1 MKTKK
6 YPHYLTITL
15 LFCLSHAHG
24 TSPSA
29 VICDNASVAV
39 QGGWNYSRL
48 LEASVA
54 FADQIILHAPDR
66 YGKKATPLWLAVLNP
81 DAPGLIRE
89 KPANWQTYWDA
100 EDYVMTAQGCNLYRD
115 MPTLAALQQ
124 LSALTGDLRYQQS
137 VHEYLSFYLQHL
149 ASPVTGLFPWGEHMS
164 YNTVRDTLFANRHEM
179 EYNPPEWEMLWRVN
193 PQAVQAEIEAI
204 YRINIYDKE
213 KFLYDR
219 HANYYTGALDPMPVR
234 GAYIKHSGLFAYS
247 FLFLYSKTHDPQ
259 HLQWARKI
267 SNLYWQHRD
276 PRTNLVPGYVSA
288 SGASGNS
295 EVQLVLAYYLLA
307 GLRFYPDPEIRQLA
321 LHMVDAVLHY
331 GFDADSGQFAG
342 QLAPATG
349 QALNGKTSAFGSG
362 ESSEYYRVYACLE
375 AFRLSGEQR
384 YLQAMQ
390 SCLRNLAQQSIPE
403 YVSPQTI
410 GSYIDLCLEAFHLTA
425 DRRYLRY
432 GRSLADWS
440 LQHSVR
446 KGLILEAANGIV
458 YHNSTRPGILLAA
471 WLKLYQVERS
481 LPLHWRTQEITSP
494 LAGQLQVEVQ
504 ADPAIKS
511 VELQAVLPDRRQISA
526 KTKLHNGKGVLTL
539 QLPKKANQGAVDFFF
554 YAGHKGKLLDQ
565 GRVFIAS
572 SAGPVIGPVSCPTWM
587 ERNSVLSGYVQVD
600 DAAGIVR
607 VICHYQS
614 SDAPAGAVVCQ
625 QKPGRPNLFH
635 YTIPALPTR
644 ADHMTLQIEAVG
656 NPAFP
661 TTSWSAQLQIA
672 IADVSDMWLVNQSAD
687 SFLTVPGLAGMS
699 LQAKTSGRALN
710 SHVRISSIPINPFPH
725 TSGLPELLL
734 PGYISVQLDSLAQ
747 GTLPLLLRL
756 QLNESQLSQILA
768 STLSAF
774 QKDESGW
781 QRVTGAQLD
790 WSQHT
795 ITLPCT
801 AGGVFAIGGRS
812 RLGWRRTFN
821 GGLLSSPAA
830 ARIDQQGRL
839 AIILDTRDP
848 DRVVYCLDG
857 QGNTLWTYEAGAMQ
871 PFPTVADLDQDGLD
885 EVIIAGAKLVVLQ
898 HDGTVRWQAELP
910 LTASAVAG
918 NLIGDAAPEI
928 VAVAGNGQ
936 VTAFSGDG
944 QELFRSQTGPR
955 CQIPVLTDLD
965 GDGMLEIVV
974 AGEKGVAAFSG
985 QGRLLWQSALAG
997 EPMYAPAVA
1006 DLDQDGKEE
1015 VINFCRTDYQGF
1027 LQTFSSG
1034 GKLLWQA
1041 VVSREPDWSPIV
1053 VAMEADQRPCIIAQD
1068 VDPRRLAIWDGQGHL
1083 LRYLATTGRA
1093 LQTPVA
1099 LDMNSDRRP
1108 DLLLACDLSYRVW
1121 ALANDATPLWSYT
1134 PKSLTLPGAKIKGG
1148 GSLLVA
1154 DLDGDSLF
1162 EIVGGDDETWL
1173 NLIRT
1178 DLPCRPWQ
1186 IHSGQYHG
1194 DSRHSGNYLK
1204 PEATAP

>member
-6 YPHYLTITL
+6 YSHFLTILL
-15 LFCLSHAHG
+15 LFCLSTAHG
-24 TSPSA
+24 TVPSA
-29 VICDNASVAV
+29 SICDNASMAV
-39 QGGWNYSRL
+39 QGGWDYSRL
-48 LEASVA
+48 LDTSVA

-66 YGKKATPLWLAVLNP
+66 YGKKSTPLWLAVLNP
-81 DAPGLIRE
+81 DAPGLIQE

-124 LSALTGDLRYQQS
+124 LSALSSDLRYQQS
-137 VHEYLSFYLQHL
+137 VQEYLSYYLQHL
-149 ASPVTGLFPWGEHMS
+149 PSPVTGLFPWGEHMS
-164 YNTVRDTLFANRHEM
+164 YNTVRDTLYATRHEM
-179 EYNPPEWEMLWRVN
+179 EYNPPEWEMLWRIN
-193 PQAVQAEIEAI
+193 PKAVQAEIEAI
-204 YRINIYDKE
+204 YRINIFDKE
-213 KFLYDR
+213 NFLYDR

-234 GAYIKHSGLFAYS
+234 GAYIKHSGLFAHS

-276 PRTNLVPGYVSA
+276 PRTHLVPGYVSA

-295 EVQLVLAYYLLA
+295 EVQMVLAYYLLA
-307 GLRFYPDPEIRQLA
+307 GLRFYPDPEIKQLA

-331 GFDADSGQFAG
+331 GFDADSGQFAS

-384 YLQAMQ
+384 YLQAME

-403 YVSPQTI
+403 SVSPQTI
-410 GSYIDLCLEAFHLTA
+410 GSYIDLCLEAFQLTA
-425 DRRYLRY
+425 DQRYLRY

-446 KGLILEAANGIV
+446 KGLILEAANGMV
-458 YHNSTRPGILLAA
+458 YHNSTRPGVLLAA

-481 LPLHWRTQEITSP
+481 LPLHWRAQEITSP
-494 LAGQLQVEVQ
+494 LAGTLKIEVQ
-504 ADPAIKS
+504 ADAAIKS
-511 VELQAVLPDRRQISA
+511 VELKAVLASQQKISA
-526 KTKLHNGKGVLTL
+526 RTELRNGKGVLTL
-539 QLPKKANQGAVDFFF
+539 QLPKKTGQGAVDLYF
-554 YAGHKGKLLDQ
+554 YTGHQGKQLGQ
-565 GRVFIAS
+565 GRVFIAAS
-572 SAGPVIGPVSCPTWM
+572 GGPVIGPVSCPTWM
-587 ERNSVLSGYVQVD
+587 ERNSVLSGHVQVD
-600 DAAGIVR
+600 DAAGIVK

-614 SDAPAGAVVCQ
+614 SDAPAGTVSCE

-635 YTIPALPTR
+635 FAIPALQTR

-661 TTSWSAQLQIA
+661 MTHWSAPLQIA
-672 IADVSDMWLVNQSAD
+672 IADVSEMLLVNQSAD
-687 SFLTVPGLAGMS
+687 SFQAVPGLAGLS
-699 LQAKTSGRALN
+699 LQAKAPGGMLN
-710 SHVRISSIPINPFPH
+710 SRVRIVSIPINPYPH
-725 TSGLPELLL
+725 SAGLPELLL
-734 PGYISVQLDSLAQ
+734 AGYIAVQPDSPAQ
-747 GTLPLLLRL
+747 GIQPLLLRL
-756 QLNESQLSQILA
+756 QLNDTQLSPILA
-768 STLSAF
+768 STLSAYI
-774 QKDESGW
+774 KSDSSW
-781 QRVTGAQLD
+781 QSVTGAEID
-790 WSQHT
+790 WSQRT
-795 ITLPCT
+795 ITLPCD

-821 GGLLSSPAA
+821 GSLLSSPAA

-848 DRVVYCLDG
+848 DRVLYCLDG
-857 QGNTLWTYEAGAMQ
+857 QGKTLWTYEAGAMQ
-871 PFPTVADLDQDGLD
+871 PFPTVADLDQDELD
-885 EVIIAGAKLVVLQ
+885 EIIVAGPKLVVLQ

-910 LTASAVAG
+910 QTASAVVG
-918 NLIGDAAPEI
+918 NIIGDAAPE
-928 VAVAGNGQ
+928 VAAVAGNGQ
-936 VTAFSGDG
+936 VTAFTGDG
-944 QELFRSQTGPR
+944 RELFRGQAGPR
-955 CQIPVLTDLD
+955 CQIPVLADLD
-965 GDGMLEIVV
+965 GDGLLEIVV
-974 AGEKGVAAFSG
+974 AGEKGIAAFSG
-985 QGRLLWQSALAG
+985 QGKLLWQSALAG
-997 EPMYAPAVA
+997 EPMYAPAAA

-1015 VINFCRTDYQGF
+1015 VINYCRTDSQGF
-1027 LQTFSSG
+1027 LQAFSGSG
-1034 GKLLWQA
+1034 TLLWQT

-1053 VAMEADQRPCIIAQD
+1053 AAMEADQRPCVIAQD
-1068 VDPRRLAIWDGQGHL
+1068 VDPRRLAIFNGQGEL

-1093 LQTPVA
+1093 LQTPVVM
-1099 LDMNSDRRP
+1099 DMTGDRRP

-1121 ALANDATPLWSYT
+1121 ALANDAAPLWSYT

-1154 DLDGDSLF
+1154 DLDGDSLY

-1173 NLIRT
+1173 NVIRT

-1186 IHSGQYHG
+1186 INSGQYHG

-1204 PEATAP
+1204 LETTAP